1 MIQSLALAA
10 SLALAQQSSSV
21 PEELRDA
28 VSDFQSKYAP
38 AKIEKAPVEILY
50 GRLVKD
56 GHYEKAEGDNTIAV
70 ELYEVPLRQPDGW
83 SDALYRR
90 AFSYM
95 TAEEQILRKKDK
107 EVDVWQYDI
116 GLSGTLDAVRR
127 ITVKLDKKGMPM
139 EQGSRLLRM
148 PPSDPAIQARWKKLA
163 PRLLKLGKTYE
174 A

>member
-1 MIQSLALAA
+1 MIQLLAVAA
-10 SLALAQQSSSV
+10 SLACAQTAV

-28 VSDFQSKYAP
+28 VADFQSKYAP
-38 AKIEKAPVEILY
+38 ARIDKAPVAALFA
-50 GRLVKD
+50 RLSRD
-56 GHYEKAEGDNTIAV
+56 SHYEKAEGDNTIAV
-70 ELYEVPLRQPDGW
+70 ELYELPLRQPEGW

-90 AFSYM
+90 AFSHM

-116 GLSGTLDAVRR
+116 GLSGTLEAVRR
-127 ITVKLDKKGMPM
+127 LTVKLDDKGVPL
-139 EQGSRLLRM
+139 EQGSRLMRM
-148 PPSDPAIQARWKKLA
+148 SPSDPSIQARWKKLA